1 MCFGTCMSLSRAR
14 GYPFWLRQ
22 EANIAYR
29 TDNPV
34 FKEHMERWVTKIIS
48 LMKENKLF
56 ASQGGPIILSQV
68 ENEYDTIREAY
79 RFGAAERYIHWAAG
93 MAVAQQTGVPWIMCK
108 QKDAPG
114 EVINSCNGRH
124 CGDTFS
130 GPNAPNKPSLWT
142 ENWTAQFRVFG
153 DVPSQRSAED
163 TAFGVA
169 RWFSKTGSHTN
180 YYMYYGGTNYGR
192 TAAAFSTTRY
202 YDEAPID
209 EYGFRRE
216 PKWGHLRDLH
226 RALTLSKKAILA
238 GRYGVKK
245 YSPDLEARYFKKG
258 NLCAAFLWNNK
269 THSSETVKFKGI
281 KHILPPKSISI
292 LPDCK
297 NAVYNTAH
305 MVSQHSAREF
315 VRSERANKGLKW
327 EKTVEHLPTKS
338 DLFTRDPQEQ
348 FQIVQ
353 DRSDY
358 FWYTTS
364 IELDNVDLPFR
375 KSLQPVLWENH
386 LGHAIHAFVNGEF
399 VGTKHGI
406 HREPSFTFQAPIR
419 LKEGVNKITILSS
432 VVGMPDSGSNMEKRW
447 TGVKSLGIQSLGTG
461 DLDLSYNGWH
471 HKIGMEGEKHEYY
484 TEEGAKKV
492 KWVPAE
498 GGAGEVLTWYK
509 AYFDAPEGDEPVAIR
524 MENMTKGMIWVNGKS
539 IGRYW
544 SSFLSVKQEPS
555 QKEYHIPRV
564 FLKTKDNLLVIF
576 DETGGNINT
585 VEIETVNRDTICS
598 YIGEDMPPTVM
609 SWKRDKGDFIAAIDD
624 LRPMASL
631 QCPNNKVI
639 TRVEFASF
647 GNPYG
652 VCGYFLLG
660 TCNSPHTQNIV
671 EQHCLGKASCKIPV
685 DRKVLNKGND
695 CAGVSSKTV
704 AVQVRCSRNN

>member
-1 MCFGTCMSLSRAR
+1 MAELYTYMLISLALVFFINVVHGEEKKIGNVTYDSRSLKIHGNR
-14 GYPFWLRQ
+14 ELLYSGSVHYPRVPVEEWENILDKCKEGGLNVIQTYVFWNVHEPIKGQ
-22 EANIAYR
+22 
-29 TDNPV
+29 
-34 FKEHMERWVTKIIS
+34 EHMERWVTKIIS

-399 VGTKHGI
+399 
-406 HREPSFTFQAPIR
+406 
-419 LKEGVNKITILSS
+419 
-432 VVGMPDSGSNMEKRW
+432 DSGSNMEKRW

-671 EQHCLGKASCKIPV
+671 EQ
-685 DRKVLNKGND
+685 
-695 CAGVSSKTV
+695 VS
-704 AVQVRCSRNN
+704 